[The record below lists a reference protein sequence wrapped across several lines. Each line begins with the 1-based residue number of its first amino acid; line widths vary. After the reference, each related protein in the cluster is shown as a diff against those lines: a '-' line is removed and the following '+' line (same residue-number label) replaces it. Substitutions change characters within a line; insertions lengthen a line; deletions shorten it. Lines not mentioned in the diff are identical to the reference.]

1 MSGDRLLAQG
11 RWAEA
16 ARAFERERR
25 VDDAVRAY
33 RQAGEWGEAGRV
45 LFGEQRYREAAAVLL
60 EGVPDGVRR
69 GERPGEDVVRLLRSA
84 AVAFHRAGDAVA
96 SASLYARL
104 GERDRAAD
112 VLRRAGR
119 NAEAVR
125 VLQGQALAGDPLLQ
139 SGPARA
145 ASVPRASVP
154 RASVPG
160 ASVPRGPSRTPR
172 PGLIPPTTVEGALAL
187 LMTRASHE
195 PGYADAA
202 RRAVGL
208 AWSNDVLGFELDQ
221 WLAPWVRGG
230 MLLPH
235 GTADLRPLFQL
246 ATLYQRKDMP
256 EAAEKALEAVLRLD
270 PGLVEAQELLAELRA
285 QRHGGGAEE
294 LARILEEDRSFHG
307 GPERRERGEFAPLP
321 SLPSLPDLPSLSQID
336 LQQTPTRPAAGPAD
350 EAEIT
355 TRTLTIEPVPEDE
368 SPLDP
373 RSIKA
378 GDLIAGRYT
387 VDRLLGRGGMGVV
400 LRVTDTMLEEDVAMK
415 IIAKPDGTDR
425 DVARFKEEMKICRRL
440 VHPSIVRVFEFGAW
454 RGNHF
459 LTMELLDGHDLERM
473 IARAGGPLD
482 PLVVLPLMIQA
493 CDGLAAAH
501 KQGVIHRD
509 IKPPNLFVIDEGKTL
524 KVMDFGIAKAG
535 AERDH
540 SLTATGTLVGSP
552 YYIAPERL
560 RGDEDVGPASDLYSL
575 GVVLYQAL
583 TGNLPFRGPE
593 LPALFNQHLNV
604 IPDTPASRNPRLPES
619 LSEVI
624 MKLLEKRPEDRYPSC
639 RALRRALE
647 EAWGDV
653 LRVS

>member
-45 LFGEQRYREAAAVLL
+45 LFGVQRYREAAAVLL
-60 EGVPDGVRR
+60 AGVPEGVRR
-69 GERPGEDVVRLLRSA
+69 GERPSEDVVRLLRSA
-84 AVAFHRAGDAVA
+84 AVAFHRAGDPVEA
-96 SASLYARL
+96 ASLYARL

-119 NAEAVR
+119 SAEAVR
-125 VLQGQALAGDPLLQ
+125 VLQGQALAVDPLR
-139 SGPARA
+139 GPARA

-154 RASVPG
+154 RASEPR
-160 ASVPRGPSRTPR
+160 ASVPRGPR
-172 PGLIPPTTVEGALAL
+172 PGVVPPTTVEGALAL

-202 RRAVGL
+202 RRAVEL

-230 MLLPH
+230 MLHPH

-256 EAAEKALEAVLRLD
+256 EAAEKTLETLLRLN
-270 PGLVEAQELLAELRA
+270 PGLVEARELLAELRA
-285 QRHGGGAEE
+285 WRHDGGSEE

-307 GPERRERGEFAPLP
+307 GPERRERGELAPLP
-321 SLPSLPDLPSLSQID
+321 SLPSLPDLPSISD
-336 LQQTPTRPAAGPAD
+336 LDLDERPTRPASPPLDAAD
-350 EAEIT
+350 IT
-355 TRTLTIEPVPEDE
+355 TRTMRMERPTEDDV
-368 SPLDP
+368 PLDP
-373 RSIKA
+373 RSIQA

-560 RGDEDVGPASDLYSL
+560 RGDDDVGPASDLYSL

-593 LPALFNQHLNV
+593 LPALFNQHLSV
-604 IPDTPASRNPRLPES
+604 VPEPPSSRNPRLPES
-619 LSEVI
+619 LSGVT

-639 RALRRALE
+639 RALRRAIE

-653 LRVS
+653 LRVT